1 MDDYISMDGFIP
13 MGDQIIPEN
22 IGEQHIACVLL
33 VDTSGSMGGAPIK
46 ELNEALAKFGEV
58 LQNDTRASGCA
69 DVCVIAFNKQVN
81 IVVPF
86 CPAVEYTAPVL
97 QANGM
102 TAMNEAIITGLDHL
116 EQRKELYRRC
126 GTPYYR
132 PWMFLLT
139 DGEPTD
145 REYENDAKQR
155 LSEAITAKKVT
166 FFPMGIGSQANTDIL
181 KSYNNGGMVLKADAS
196 HFAEAFVWLSSSM
209 AITANSSPGTEKI
222 KMPQAPAEIEIEL

>member
-1 MDDYISMDGFIP
+1 MDEFISMDGFIP

-22 IGEQHIACVLL
+22 IGEKHIACVLL
-33 VDTSGSMGGAPIK
+33 VDISGSMGGAPIT

-58 LQNDTRASGCA
+58 LRNDARASGCA
-69 DVCVIAFNKQVN
+69 DVCIIAFNHQVN
-81 IVVPF
+81 VVVPF

-97 QANGM
+97 QASGS
-102 TAMNEAIITGLDHL
+102 TAMNEAIITGLDLL
-116 EQRKELYRRC
+116 ENRKELYRRC

-132 PWMFLLT
+132 PWMFLMT

-145 REYENDAKQR
+145 HAYENDAKQR

-166 FFPMGIGSQANTDIL
+166 FFPMGIGSGARTDVL
-181 KSYNNGGMVLKADAS
+181 KSYNNDGMVLKADAS

-209 AITANSSPGTEKI
+209 AITANSRPGTEKI
-222 KMPQAPAEIEIEL
+222 KLAQPPTEIEIEL